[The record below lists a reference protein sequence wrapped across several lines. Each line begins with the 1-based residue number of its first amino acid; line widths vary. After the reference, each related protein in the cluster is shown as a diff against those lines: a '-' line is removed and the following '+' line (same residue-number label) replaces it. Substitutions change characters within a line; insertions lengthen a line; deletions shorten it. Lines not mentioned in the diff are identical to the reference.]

1 VIPSR
6 TIRFREGD
14 SGESTV
20 HVGTGCTLLLLAC
33 LACTILRTAVR
44 GQEAS
49 ASDKRVHFGLGKH
62 TTVPKIEIRWPSGL
76 RQTVKDVHADQILQI
91 DEPATRSPVMERP

>member
-33 LACTILRTAVR
+33 LAWTILRTAVR

-49 ASDKRVHFGLGKH
+49 ASDKRVHFGLGKQ
-62 TTVPKIEIRWPSGL
+62 TVQKIEVRWPSGL
-76 RQTVKDVHADQILQI
+76 RRTVKDVHADQILQI
-91 DEPATRSPVMERP
+91 DEPATRSPVMGRP

>member
-1 VIPSR
+1 MIPRR

-20 HVGTGCTLLLLAC
+20 HVGTGCTLLLLLAC
-33 LACTILRTAVR
+33 LAWTILRTAVR

-49 ASDKRVHFGLGKH
+49 ASDKRVHFGLGKQ
-62 TTVPKIEIRWPSGL
+62 TVQKIEIRWPSGL